1 MSTAAGPGTPGPAA
15 RQDGAVDQRSPL
27 DVVAD
32 LLRVVRSGADPDRA
46 ADLMAPEVLAH
57 QGDSGVVVRRTPA
70 DYADHVR
77 EMLAEHGPWEFTVT
91 RLAPDGHDAVAA
103 QWRQVGRLD
112 PGTGRRVVEHGR
124 ARYTVRDGRVTE
136 YVIAF
141 DHVVEG

>member
-1 MSTAAGPGTPGPAA
+1 MSTGAGPGTPGPAA
-15 RQDGAVDQRSPL
+15 RQDGAVDERTPL

-32 LLRVVRSGADPDRA
+32 LLHTVRSGVDPDRA

-57 QGDSGVVVRRTPA
+57 QGDSGAIVRRTPA
-70 DYADHVR
+70 GYADHVR
-77 EMLAEHGPWEFTVT
+77 EMLAEHGPWDFTVT
-91 RLAPDGHDAVAA
+91 RLAPDGDGVAA
-103 QWRQVGRLD
+103 EWRQVGRPD
-112 PGTGRRVVEHGR
+112 PATGQRVVEHGR